1 MGETSASMVGVNIGS
16 LLTSSAASYPKSPA
30 IVHGSLTMDY
40 EQFNARVNRL
50 SNTVQTFCSST
61 NW

>member
-1 MGETSASMVGVNIGS
+1 MVGVNIGS